1 MINIVKV
8 KEDLTGKRFGRL
20 TVIEQAEDYVISS
33 GGHYAKWKCKCDC
46 GNIIE
51 ANSSNLKRGTTK
63 SCGCLRDKLTS
74 ERCLQDLTGQ
84 KFGRLTVIERFQTDN
99 RRRVYWKCLCE
110 CNTETIVCGDELK
123 NGHTKS
129 CGCLARDVRFA
140 TQKKYNT
147 YDLSG
152 KFGIGYTFKG
162 EEFYFDLEDYDKI
175 KDYCWYKTR
184 QGYIKTSYQKNNIV
198 MHKLVM
204 GLYDNNNYDKYDV
217 DHIYHNKNDN
227 RKSQLRLA
235 TRSQNS
241 MNCKVK
247 STNTSGVTGVSWDKD
262 RNKWIANIKVNYKNI
277 YLGRYDNIKDAI
289 KARQDAEIKYFGE
302 YRYKGDNNDIS

>member
-1 MINIVKV
+1 M
-8 KEDLTGKRFGRL
+8 
-20 TVIEQAEDYVISS
+20 
-33 GGHYAKWKCKCDC
+33 
-46 GNIIE
+46 
-51 ANSSNLKRGTTK
+51 
-63 SCGCLRDKLTS
+63 
-74 ERCLQDLTGQ
+74 
-84 KFGRLTVIERFQTDN
+84 
-99 RRRVYWKCLCE
+99 
-110 CNTETIVCGDELK
+110 
-123 NGHTKS
+123 
-129 CGCLARDVRFA
+129 
-140 TQKKYNT
+140 
-147 YDLSG
+147 SG

-277 YLGRYDNIKDAI
+277 YLGCYDNIKDAI